1 MSAHPS
7 LIPEL
12 EEVARRGSPEQRAK
26 TLERITTLF
35 LAGANRFSDEHVE
48 LFDLVLGR
56 LIVEAEP
63 KALTELSHRLAPLAN
78 APVEVVRRL
87 ARDDDIVVAGPIL
100 RHSRRLAENELVDIA
115 ETKSQAHLIAIA
127 GRPRIAPP
135 VTDVLLRRGN
145 REVALRLAEN
155 RGARLSRGGLVALIE
170 RAEDDGALA
179 EKAGLRPDLL
189 PRLLRGF
196 LLEATDAVQQR
207 SPAVVADETQP
218 EAGQVPAKVSSAAG
232 ATGDYTLAERAIAA
246 LRREGRLSEATLV
259 DFARG
264 RRYGETLAALAS
276 LCAVPIEVVDR
287 LMGAERPD
295 PILILCKSAGWGWP
309 TANAIIMARP
319 GGRRMSGQSLDAAYA
334 DFERLSPA
342 TARRVLRFWQ
352 ARLED
357 GQPTTDDGPA
367 E

>member
-1 MSAHPS
+1 MSAHSP

-12 EEVARRGSPEQRAK
+12 EEVVRRGSPERRAK
-26 TLERITTLF
+26 TLERVTALF
-35 LAGANRFSDEHVE
+35 LAGASRFNDEHVQ

-56 LIVEAEP
+56 LIVEVDT
-63 KALTELSHRLAPLAN
+63 KARTELSHRLAPIAN
-78 APVEVVRRL
+78 APVEVLRRL

-100 RHSRRLAENELVDIA
+100 RQSRRLAEGELMDIA

-127 GRPRIAPP
+127 GRPRIAEP

-155 RGARLSRGGLVALIE
+155 RGARLCGGGLAALIA
-170 RAEDDGALA
+170 RAEGDGALA
-179 EKAGLRPDLL
+179 ERARLHPDLS
-189 PRLLRGF
+189 PHLLRG
-196 LLEATDAVQQR
+196 LETAVRQR
-207 SPAVVADETQP
+207 LPAAAADETQLEP
-218 EAGQVPAKVSSAAG
+218 EIPAEIPG
-232 ATGDYTLAERAIAA
+232 ATGARGNYALGERAIAM
-246 LRREGRLSEATLV
+246 LRQEGRLSEATLV
-259 DFARG
+259 DFARN
-264 RRYGETLAALAS
+264 RRYGETIAALAA

-309 TANAIIMARP
+309 TANAIIAVRP
-319 GGRRMSGQSLDAAYA
+319 CGPRMSDQSLDAACA

-352 ARLED
+352 ARPD
-357 GQPTTDDGPA
+357 GGRRPTGGRPGR
-367 E
+367 

>member
-12 EEVARRGSPEQRAK
+12 EEVVRRGSPERRAK
-26 TLERITTLF
+26 MLERIAALF
-35 LAGANRFSDEHVE
+35 LAGANRFSDEHVR

-56 LIVEAEP
+56 LIVEIEP
-63 KALTELSHRLAPLAN
+63 KARTELSHRLAPLAN

-100 RHSRRLAENELVDIA
+100 RHSRRLAESELVNIA
-115 ETKSQAHLIAIA
+115 ETKGQAHLIAIA
-127 GRPRIAPP
+127 GRPRIAAP

-170 RAEDDGALA
+170 RAESDGALA
-179 EKAGLRPDLL
+179 EKAGLRPDFL

-207 SPAVVADETQP
+207 FPAPAADETQP
-218 EAGQVPAKVSSAAG
+218 ETRPASAQVSGAAG
-232 ATGDYTLAERAIAA
+232 AAGDYSLAERAIAT
-246 LRREGRLSEATLV
+246 LRQEGRLSEATLV
-259 DFARG
+259 DLARN
-264 RRYGETLAALAS
+264 RRYGETIAALSS

-295 PILILCKSAGWGWP
+295 PILILCKSAGWDWP
-309 TANAIIMARP
+309 TANAVMMARP
-319 GGRRMSGQSLDAAYA
+319 GGSRMSNQSLDAAYA
-334 DFERLSPA
+334 DFERLSPT

-352 ARLED
+352 ARPED
-357 GQPTTDDGPA
+357 GRHPTDDGA
-367 E
+367 GG

>member
-12 EEVARRGSPEQRAK
+12 EEVARRGSPERRAK
-26 TLERITTLF
+26 TLERITALF
-35 LAGANRFSDEHVE
+35 LAGANRFSDEQVR

-56 LIVEAEP
+56 LVGEVEP
-63 KALTELSHRLAPLAN
+63 KARIELSHRLAPLAN

-87 ARDDDIVVAGPIL
+87 ARDDDVVVAGPIL
-100 RHSRRLAENELVDIA
+100 RHSHRLADSELVDIA
-115 ETKSQAHLIAIA
+115 ETKSQAHLVAIA
-127 GRPRIAPP
+127 GRPRIAAP

-145 REVALRLAEN
+145 REVALRLAGN
-155 RGARLSRGGLVALIE
+155 RDARLSRGGLVALIE
-170 RAEDDGALA
+170 RAEDDGVLA
-179 EKAGLRPDLL
+179 EEAGLRPDLL

-196 LLEATDAVQQR
+196 LLGATDGVQQR
-207 SPAVVADETQP
+207 LPAAAADETQP
-218 EAGQVPAKVSSAAG
+218 QTGQAPAKGSSAAA
-232 ATGDYTLAERAIAA
+232 ATGDYAFAERAIAA

-259 DFARG
+259 DFARD

-309 TANAIIMARP
+309 TANAIMMARP
-319 GGRRMSGQSLDAAYA
+319 GGRRMSSQSLDAAHA

-357 GQPTTDDGPA
+357 GQRTTDDGPA
-367 E
+367 G